1 MNQLSETSGAVTGG
15 ARSRRLRLVIVAL
28 GGFAG
33 LGALWLA
40 GLIWFAA
47 GIPRAPA
54 VPTTA
59 TDAIVVLTGGAG
71 RLGVG
76 FELLREGR
84 AKKLF
89 VSGVYRGVD
98 VAEILRVSQQS
109 PEALACCIAIG
120 HSAVDTAGNARET
133 ARWMAD
139 EGFASLRLVT
149 ADYHMPRSLAEFRR
163 AMPGVTLIAHPVS
176 SDSIHV
182 DTWWRWPGTASLI
195 ASEYTKH
202 LVSTVIGARDGAR

>member
-1 MNQLSETSGAVTGG
+1 MNQLSGTSGAVPGG
-15 ARSRRLRLVIVAL
+15 ARSRRRRWVIVAL

-33 LGALWLA
+33 LAALWLA

-54 VPTTA
+54 TPIAA

-98 VAEILRVSQQS
+98 VAEILRVSQQT

-139 EGFASLRLVT
+139 EGFTSLRLVT

-163 AMPGVTLIAHPVS
+163 AMPGVTLIGHPVS
-176 SDSIHV
+176 SEHVHV

-195 ASEYTKH
+195 AGEYTKH
-202 LVSTVIGARDGAR
+202 LVSSVIGAPGGAP

>member
-15 ARSRRLRLVIVAL
+15 ARSRRLRWVIVAL

-33 LGALWLA
+33 FGALWLA

-54 VPTTA
+54 EPTTA

-98 VAEILRVSQQS
+98 VAEILRVSQQE

-120 HSAVDTAGNARET
+120 HNAVDTIGNARET

-176 SDSIHV
+176 SENIHV
-182 DTWWRWPGTASLI
+182 DAWWRWPGTASLI

-202 LVSTVIGARDGAR
+202 LVGTVIGAPGGGQ

>member
-1 MNQLSETSGAVTGG
+1 MNQLSGTSGAATGDV
-15 ARSRRLRLVIVAL
+15 RSRRRRWVIVAL

-33 LGALWLA
+33 LAALWLA

-54 VPTTA
+54 APIAA

-98 VAEILRVSQQS
+98 VAEILRVSQQT

-139 EGFASLRLVT
+139 EGFTSLRLVT

-176 SDSIHV
+176 SEHVHV

-202 LVSTVIGARDGAR
+202 LVSSVIGAPGGAP

>member
-15 ARSRRLRLVIVAL
+15 ARSRRLRWVIVAL

-33 LGALWLA
+33 FGALWLA

-54 VPTTA
+54 EPTAA

-89 VSGVYRGVD
+89 ISGVYRGVD
-98 VAEILRVSQQS
+98 VAEILRVSQQE

-120 HSAVDTAGNARET
+120 HNAVDTIGNARET

-176 SDSIHV
+176 SENIHV
-182 DTWWRWPGTASLI
+182 DAWWRWPGTASLI

-202 LVSTVIGARDGAR
+202 LVGTVIGAPGGGQ

>member
-1 MNQLSETSGAVTGG
+1 MNELSGTSDAATGG
-15 ARSRRLRLVIVAL
+15 ARNRRLRLVIVAL
-28 GGFAG
+28 GGIAA
-33 LGALWLA
+33 LAALWLA

-47 GIPRAPA
+47 AIPRAPA
-54 VPTTA
+54 EPTAT

-98 VAEILRVSQQS
+98 VAEILHVSQQT

-163 AMPGVTLIAHPVS
+163 AMPTVTLIAHPVS
-176 SDSIHV
+176 SDSVHV
-182 DTWWRWPGTASLI
+182 DAWWRWPGTASLI

>member
-54 VPTTA
+54 EPTAA

-98 VAEILRVSQQS
+98 VAEILRVSQQE

-120 HSAVDTAGNARET
+120 HSAVDTIGNARET

-176 SDSIHV
+176 SENIHV
-182 DTWWRWPGTASLI
+182 DAWWRWPGTASLI

-202 LVSTVIGARDGAR
+202 LVGTVIGAPGGGQ

>member
-1 MNQLSETSGAVTGG
+1 MNTPSEASGAVSGG
-15 ARSRRLRLVIVAL
+15 ARRRRLRLAIAAL
-28 GGFAG
+28 GGFGG

-40 GLIWFAA
+40 GLIWFASE
-47 GIPRAPA
+47 IPHAPA
-54 VPTTA
+54 EPTTA

-71 RLGVG
+71 RLGAG
-76 FELLREGR
+76 LELLRAGR

-98 VAEILRVSQQS
+98 VAEILRVSQQA

-163 AMPGVTLIAHPVS
+163 AMPDVTLIAHPVS
-176 SDSIHV
+176 SENVHV
-182 DTWWRWPGTASLI
+182 DAWWRWPGTASLI

-202 LVSTVIGARDGAR
+202 LVSSVIGARGGAG

>member
-1 MNQLSETSGAVTGG
+1 MNELTEAPEAVTGG
-15 ARSRRLRLVIVAL
+15 ARGRRLRLVV
-28 GGFAG
+28 AG
-33 LGALWLA
+33 LGGSAAIAGLWLV

-54 VPTTA
+54 EPTAA

-71 RLGVG
+71 RLGTG
-76 FELLREGR
+76 LELLHEGR

-98 VAEILRVSQQS
+98 VAEILRVSQQA

-133 ARWMAD
+133 ARWMAA
-139 EGFASLRLVT
+139 EGFVSLRLVT

-163 AMPGVTLIAHPVS
+163 AMPGVVLIVHPVS
-176 SDSIHV
+176 SENVHV
-182 DTWWRWPGTASLI
+182 DAWWRWPGTASLI

-202 LVSTVIGARDGAR
+202 LFSMVFGARGGAG

>member
-1 MNQLSETSGAVTGG
+1 MNPLSETSGAARCGG
-15 ARSRRLRLVIVAL
+15 RSRGLRLVIVAL

-47 GIPRAPA
+47 GIPRVPA
-54 VPTTA
+54 EPIAA

-71 RLGVG
+71 RLSAG

-98 VAEILRVSQQS
+98 VAEILRVSQQT

-176 SDSIHV
+176 SDSVHV
-182 DTWWRWPGTASLI
+182 DAWWRWPGTASLI

-202 LVSTVIGARDGAR
+202 LVSTVIGAPGGAK

>member
-1 MNQLSETSGAVTGG
+1 MNELSETSDAVAGG
-15 ARSRRLRLVIVAL
+15 ARSRRRRLVIAAL
-28 GGFAG
+28 GGFVG

-54 VPTTA
+54 EPIAA

-76 FELLREGR
+76 FELLHQGR

-98 VAEILRVSQQS
+98 VAEILRVSQQT

-120 HSAVDTAGNARET
+120 HSAVDTTGNARET

-149 ADYHMPRSLAEFRR
+149 ADFHMPRSLAEFHR

-176 SDSIHV
+176 SDSVHV
-182 DTWWRWPGTASLI
+182 DAWWRWPGTASLI

>member
-1 MNQLSETSGAVTGG
+1 MNELTEAPEAVTGV
-15 ARSRRLRLVIVAL
+15 ARGRRLRMVV
-28 GGFAG
+28 AG
-33 LGALWLA
+33 LGGIAAIAALWLA

-54 VPTTA
+54 EPTAA

-71 RLGVG
+71 RLGAG
-76 FELLREGR
+76 LELLHEGR

-89 VSGVYRGVD
+89 VSGAYRGVD
-98 VAEILRVSQQS
+98 VAEILRISQQA

-133 ARWMAD
+133 ARWMAA
-139 EGFASLRLVT
+139 EGFVSLRLVT

-163 AMPGVTLIAHPVS
+163 AMPGVVLIAHSVS
-176 SDSIHV
+176 SENVHV
-182 DTWWRWPGTASLI
+182 DAWWRWPGTASLI

-202 LVSTVIGARDGAR
+202 LFSMVFGAPGGTK